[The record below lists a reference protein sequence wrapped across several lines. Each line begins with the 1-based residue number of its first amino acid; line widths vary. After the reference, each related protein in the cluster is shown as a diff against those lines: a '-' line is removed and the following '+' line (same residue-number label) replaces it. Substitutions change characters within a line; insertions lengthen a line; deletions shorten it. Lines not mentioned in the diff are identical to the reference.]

1 MNACAAKIIG
11 KNDCAETHLFSSQ
24 RYKYSLYSVVSTVLM
39 SLKEITGSI
48 S

>member
-11 KNDCAETHLFSSQ
+11 KMIVQKHIYFPVK
-24 RYKYSLYSVVSTVLM
+24 RFKYSIYSVVSTVLM
-39 SLKEITGSI
+39 SLKEKTGSI